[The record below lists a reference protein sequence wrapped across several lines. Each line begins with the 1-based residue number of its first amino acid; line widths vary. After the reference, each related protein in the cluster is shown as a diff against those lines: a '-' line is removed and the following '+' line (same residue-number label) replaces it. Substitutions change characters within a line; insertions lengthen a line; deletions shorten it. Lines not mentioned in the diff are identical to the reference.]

1 MDILTKP
8 LFRINFAYF
17 PEKLG
22 IVEITPLDEREE
34 MTLQVGREH

>member
-17 PEKLG
+17 REKLG

-34 MTLQVGREH
+34 MTL